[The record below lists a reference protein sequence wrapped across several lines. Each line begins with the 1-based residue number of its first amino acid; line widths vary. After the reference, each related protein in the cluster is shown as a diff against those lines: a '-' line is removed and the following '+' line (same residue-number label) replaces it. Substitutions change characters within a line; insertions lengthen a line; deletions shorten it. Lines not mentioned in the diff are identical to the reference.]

1 MATNNLL
8 NNTNP
13 DDPSECQNTEPREG
27 ATDAV
32 GAVAGYPSTLAL
44 DQNNK
49 HQQCRLKLDSFE
61 LFLRQSVDRVHSQGQ
76 L

>member
-44 DQNNK
+44 DQN
-49 HQQCRLKLDSFE
+49 L
-61 LFLRQSVDRVHSQGQ
+61 Q
-76 L
+76 LL